1 MFQKALPGYQRK
13 CHLFKRQGLQ
23 NFKTT
28 EEEHPMAEERRPWA
42 PRIVVQ
48 SRTVSVSEILSAWNH
63 DKRVK
68 IQKQKEQM

>member
-28 EEEHPMAEERRPWA
+28 EEEHPMAEERRP
-42 PRIVVQ
+42 
-48 SRTVSVSEILSAWNH
+48 
-63 DKRVK
+63 
-68 IQKQKEQM
+68 

>member
-1 MFQKALPGYQRK
+1 
-13 CHLFKRQGLQ
+13 
-23 NFKTT
+23 
-28 EEEHPMAEERRPWA
+28 MAEERRPWA